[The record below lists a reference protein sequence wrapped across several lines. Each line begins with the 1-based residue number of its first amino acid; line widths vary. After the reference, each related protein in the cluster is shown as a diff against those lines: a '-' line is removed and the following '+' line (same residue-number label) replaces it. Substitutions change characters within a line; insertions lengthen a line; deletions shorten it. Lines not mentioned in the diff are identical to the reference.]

1 MSSSVKTKIAKHKT
15 AKHGPSIGL
24 FGGSFN
30 PAHAGHI
37 HLAETAKRSLRLDQ
51 IWWLVSPQNPLKPK
65 QPSYESRVASVHK
78 LGLPRGMKV
87 MHLERDF
94 GTQYTVDLIHRAQAC
109 YSDNHFVFLMG
120 ADNFAQ
126 LPKWRAWQDIIK
138 TVPIG
143 VIARPTKLGE
153 PHFRARLGQAAR
165 MFSHARIPESA
176 SHIIADQATPC
187 WTYITAPLNGQSSS
201 AIRRAKA

>member
-1 MSSSVKTKIAKHKT
+1 MNRRPQTKT
-15 AKHGPSIGL
+15 AKNGPSIGL

-37 HLAETAKRSLRLDQ
+37 HLAEIAKRNLRLDQ

-65 QPSYESRVASVHK
+65 QPSYESRVASVHN

-87 MHLERDF
+87 AHLERDF
-94 GTQYTVDLIHRAQAC
+94 GTQYTIDLIHRAQTH
-109 YSDNHFVFLMG
+109 YPSHRFVFLMG

-126 LPKWRAWQDIIK
+126 LPKWRAWQDIINAI
-138 TVPIG
+138 PIG
-143 VIARPTKLGE
+143 IIARPTNTGE

-165 MFSHARIPESA
+165 MFGYARVPERA
-176 SHIIADQATPC
+176 SHIMAGRATPC